1 MCVQFAGT
9 VFALNEAGQAVII
22 DADGADR
29 DEIIDAAAECPM
41 EAISVSDAASG
52 EELFPGF
59 RARRAAVAE
68 PPWARRQ
75 GETTRGEQ
83 PATTASAPEV

>member
-1 MCVQFAGT
+1 MGSGVRIEVDPNRCVGSTMCVQFAGT

-59 RARRAAVAE
+59 
-68 PPWARRQ
+68 
-75 GETTRGEQ
+75 
-83 PATTASAPEV
+83 